1 MVQMVLP
8 CTKNTKTTVPQ
19 VIKTVDKHKILDSKL
34 EDYADIWVED
44 GMLKLQLLKSSAPN
58 WTITMD
64 AKVIPQFKD
73 ILEKLEDTQ

>member
-1 MVQMVLP
+1 
-8 CTKNTKTTVPQ
+8 VPQ
-19 VIKTVDKHKILDSKL
+19 VIKHLDKHKILDSKL